1 MPETARQDRPL
12 HPEARWV
19 VEGAIAAG
27 TGQGLVAVIGMVLSV
42 IIPRLFGAGDYGLW
56 VMYRSIVNMVL
67 MFCTLGAYQTIVCH
81 YIPWKTAGREAEAT
95 SLLKSLAAVRL
106 AVFFLAALVSAGM
119 LLAGG
124 TTLSTPMPA
133 ALIALSVLARG
144 LLSVALLMLYGDR
157 RIREI
162 FGLHVLLSLIVPGSV
177 AAAYVLGDVR
187 SVPLGCA
194 AGDCICAVLGIAIA
208 RPWRLLGAAWLK
220 LSELRPILLFGT
232 SIGISS
238 ILNSLFMNMA
248 PYFMALRNYS
258 AESLAYVGISIRM
271 AGFVIGAIGSVS
283 SAVIPTFSAVME
295 KEGGERVLRW
305 NGLLTRLGFAL
316 ILCVLGNAYL
326 LADRLV
332 PLVWGAGFAPM
343 ADVMVYSVASL
354 LPLWLASQMVRYVLF
369 FKRSL
374 GYLFSRGLQLGIFLT
389 LLFAMPGDST
399 GQNTLVAMILA
410 SVVFLLCASVM
421 YFRRIPLTWSWMR
434 HIPAILMVWLAY
446 WLGLRPVGLLA
457 AVLTAAG
464 WTIAFAL
471 VVLGF
476 GAARLYEIRDILGL
490 VTSRRERGTKEG
502 PAA

>member
-1 MPETARQDRPL
+1 
-12 HPEARWV
+12 
-19 VEGAIAAG
+19 
-27 TGQGLVAVIGMVLSV
+27 
-42 IIPRLFGAGDYGLW
+42 
-56 VMYRSIVNMVL
+56 
-67 MFCTLGAYQTIVCH
+67 
-81 YIPWKTAGREAEAT
+81 
-95 SLLKSLAAVRL
+95 
-106 AVFFLAALVSAGM
+106 
-119 LLAGG
+119 
-124 TTLSTPMPA
+124 
-133 ALIALSVLARG
+133 
-144 LLSVALLMLYGDR
+144 
-157 RIREI
+157 
-162 FGLHVLLSLIVPGSV
+162 
-177 AAAYVLGDVR
+177 
-187 SVPLGCA
+187 
-194 AGDCICAVLGIAIA
+194 
-208 RPWRLLGAAWLK
+208 
-220 LSELRPILLFGT
+220 
-232 SIGISS
+232 
-238 ILNSLFMNMA
+238 MA